1 MVSANSL
8 SKLKCIPCEGG
19 IDPMT
24 RAEFEKYLIQVDGWR
39 VVDDQKLTKDFK
51 FKNFTL
57 AMDFINQIARI
68 AEKEDHHPD
77 ILLHSYNHVTLT
89 LSTHAIRGLSI
100 NDFILAFRIDSL
112 VS

>member
-1 MVSANSL
+1 
-8 SKLKCIPCEGG
+8 
-19 IDPMT
+19 
-24 RAEFEKYLIQVDGWR
+24 
-39 VVDDQKLTKDFK
+39 
-51 FKNFTL
+51 
-57 AMDFINQIARI
+57 MDFINQIARI